1 MTDRLKGVLV
11 TFDGDI
17 RDDDAEALVNA
28 IRCMRRVSDVSPI
41 LTDYEDHMA
50 RARVRDELWQKV
62 RDAFFPPKT

>member
-11 TFDGDI
+11 TFDG
-17 RDDDAEALVNA
+17 DAEALVNA